1 MIAALSG
8 VVVVVGVVSFVAGF
22 SALVLVGLF
31 GACWCWCVGAHALC
45 GGCVMVSGEM
55 PAAR

>member
-22 SALVLVGLF
+22 SGLVFVGVF
-31 GACWCWCVGAHALC
+31 GASLSLSLSLSRLRGGAVPVA
-45 GGCVMVSGEM
+45 
-55 PAAR
+55 